1 MKNGTPH
8 ILLIEDN
15 PGDVQLIQECL
26 RVHRIECD
34 LTHCDTVESA
44 LRLVKSYDAQAERL
58 PDLMLLDYN
67 LPRGEARSVLQATA
81 NNPALARMRKAVV
94 TSSLA
99 PKDREE
105 ALQYGA
111 EVFIYKPADLDCF
124 LADVGGSIVTL
135 LKSRSAPG
143 AQS

>member
-1 MKNGTPH
+1 MTHDTFH

-26 RVHRIECD
+26 RVHEIPYE

-44 LRLVKSYDAQAERL
+44 LRLVGSYGADGRRV

-67 LPRGEARSVLQATA
+67 LPRGDARTVLEASSH
-81 NNPALARMRKAVV
+81 NPALGKMRKAVV

-105 ALQYGA
+105 ALQFGA
-111 EVFIYKPADLDCF
+111 DAFIYKPADLDRF
-124 LADVGGSIVTL
+124 LTDVGGSIAKL
-135 LKSRSAPG
+135 LRD
-143 AQS
+143 